1 MAKYKIKHT
10 SIMHNGN
17 LYAEG
22 STVELTEKQAKRL
35 EDFVTLIPEKKSA
48 DNSTKTQNKT
58 QTADKTTAKNKTKA
72 ETKTETQK
80 DEKVGENNDNK

>member
-48 DNSTKTQNKT
+48 ENSTKTKT
-58 QTADKTTAKNKTKA
+58 GLFPYSF
-72 ETKTETQK
+72 
-80 DEKVGENNDNK
+80 EKIAFLLLLQPHLMKI

>member
-48 DNSTKTQNKT
+48 ENSTKTKT
-58 QTADKTTAKNKTKA
+58 QNADKNTAKNKTKA
-72 ETKTETQK
+72 ETKTETKK

>member
-1 MAKYKIKHT
+1 
-10 SIMHNGN
+10 MHNGN

-22 STVELTEKQAKRL
+22 STVELTDKQAKRL

-58 QTADKTTAKNKTKA
+58 QTANKNTAKTKA
-72 ETKTETQK
+72 ETETKTEVK
-80 DEKVGENNDNK
+80 AGENNDNK

>member
-22 STVELTEKQAKRL
+22 STVELTDKQAKRL

-48 DNSTKTQNKT
+48 DNSTKTKT
-58 QTADKTTAKNKTKA
+58 QTADKTTANKTKA
-72 ETKTETQK
+72 VKTETKK
-80 DEKVGENNDNK
+80 DEKAGENNDNK

>member
-22 STVELTEKQAKRL
+22 STVELTDKQAKRL

-58 QTADKTTAKNKTKA
+58 QTANKNTAKTKA
-72 ETKTETQK
+72 ETETKTEVK
-80 DEKVGENNDNK
+80 AGENNDNK

>member
-10 SIMHNGN
+10 SIMHNGE
-17 LYAEG
+17 LYSEG
-22 STVELTEKQAKRL
+22 STVELTDKQAKRL

-48 DNSTKTQNKT
+48 ENLTKTKT
-58 QTADKTTAKNKTKA
+58 QTADKNKTKT
-72 ETKTETQK
+72 ETKTETKK